1 MPPLPDRP
9 CSAYDFVPTKD
20 PLAAIR
26 RDGIP
31 IKSVRCLQ
39 HKRNNEV
46 MITFA
51 KQEIRDEFQ
60 ATPSFHV
67 KCCCHFVRLAS
78 TTYTYLTI
86 YDAPH
91 ELPDSGIEEQ
101 CGLRTGEQ
109 IAPPTSASNGSINF
123 RS

>member
-1 MPPLPDRP
+1 
-9 CSAYDFVPTKD
+9 
-20 PLAAIR
+20 
-26 RDGIP
+26 
-31 IKSVRCLQ
+31 
-39 HKRNNEV
+39 

-67 KCCCHFVRLAS
+67 KCCWHFVRLAS
-78 TTYTYLTI
+78 TTYTCLTI

-91 ELPDSGIEEQ
+91 ELPDSGIEER
-101 CGLRTGEQ
+101 CDLRSGER
-109 IAPPTSASNGSINF
+109 IAPPPSASNGSINL